1 MLESCSSHLVGLN
14 TVMGNTKIKVEYR
27 GRDIIGETNIRESR
41 VGERRRERGKRRGEK
56 KGGARESGYRNY
68 RGLFSKACAREKLE
82 KTVRNDGSQLL

>member
-27 GRDIIGETNIRESR
+27 GRDIIGETNLRESR

-56 KGGARESGYRNY
+56 KEREKVAVGIIAVYFRKRVRGKNWRKLYEMMGAN
-68 RGLFSKACAREKLE
+68 FSK
-82 KTVRNDGSQLL
+82 